1 MKKIILL
8 LCCLALVG
16 CINNAGDISDSMV
29 NEETIVQNDAL
40 EQALNDEISELRVL
54 LDEKVDRIG
63 TYKFKIDMLKDK
75 SVFHE
80 DKIKNLESEINELNQ
95 ALKTYESYFPKL
107 SPEESQAIIEMVD
120 SEIIILLNQKDY
132 TQLADYIHP
141 EKGVRFTPYSES
153 KATDQLVTK
162 EDFLDNEKTNSIL
175 NWGYYANPDDPEGF
189 PIELTLNE
197 YLETFVYQGDYIDS
211 DAIGYNERVNHHFF
225 FLPEFEHIEYKDS
238 IVVEHFIDDDSYDFL
253 SIKIVYQQYEESW
266 YIVAFINNEWT
277 IGYF

>member
-8 LCCLALVG
+8 FCCLILAG
-16 CINNAGDISDSMV
+16 CINTSDSTV
-29 NEETIVQNDAL
+29 IDDDTITQYTVL
-40 EQALNDEISELRVL
+40 EQALNDEISELRIL

-63 TYKFKIDMLKDK
+63 SYKFKIDMLNDK
-75 SVFHE
+75 SEFHE
-80 DKIKNLESEINELNQ
+80 EKIKNLESDINELNQ
-95 ALKTYESYFPKL
+95 VLKTYESYFPKL
-107 SPEESQAIIEMVD
+107 SSEESQAVIETVD
-120 SEIIILLNQKDY
+120 SEIIILLNQRNY
-132 TQLADYIHP
+132 TQLANYIHP

-153 KATDQLVTK
+153 KATDQLLTK
-162 EDFLDNEKTNSIL
+162 EEFLDNIKTDPTL
-175 NWGYYANPDDPEGF
+175 NWGYYANPDNPEGF

-197 YLETFVYQGDYIDS
+197 YLETFVYQGDYINS
-211 DAIGYNERVNHHFF
+211 DVIGYNERVNHHFF

-253 SIKIVYQQYEESW
+253 SIKIVYQKYEESW